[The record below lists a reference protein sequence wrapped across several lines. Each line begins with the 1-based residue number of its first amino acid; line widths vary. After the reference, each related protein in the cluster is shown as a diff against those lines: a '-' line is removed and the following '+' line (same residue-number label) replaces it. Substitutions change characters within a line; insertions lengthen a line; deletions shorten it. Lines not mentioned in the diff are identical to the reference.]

1 MHLVFYKID
10 VKGVAKEIIE
20 WVHAGPRA
28 SRPHDSSRAHP
39 QFSSHFFRNNDGM
52 LHNKRTDPMRK
63 ETIDMLQKFY
73 RPQNKRLE
81 ELLGVPMGWD
91 YNWRES
97 KNSTKTIEYC
107 IHQQQ
112 FSVTRS
118 TTSSHRGSWIIM
130 VLPKYFKDSK
140 CFKEKGCNEF
150 CIQYPI
156 QLFSIKSENSS
167 LISSYHGYSNTESTM
182 IMIISSGTRVPGM
195 AQEWRFDRKY
205 PG

>member
-1 MHLVFYKID
+1 
-10 VKGVAKEIIE
+10 
-20 WVHAGPRA
+20 
-28 SRPHDSSRAHP
+28 
-39 QFSSHFFRNNDGM
+39 M

-130 VLPKYFKDSK
+130 VLPKYFKDAMNFAFNIRYNYFQSNPK
-140 CFKEKGCNEF
+140 MAPSYRATMG
-150 CIQYPI
+150 IAI
-156 QLFSIKSENSS
+156 LS
-167 LISSYHGYSNTESTM
+167 LPWLWSYHLVLEYLVWPR
-182 IMIISSGTRVPGM
+182 SGDLIGNIL
-195 AQEWRFDRKY
+195 DRNS
-205 PG
+205 PP